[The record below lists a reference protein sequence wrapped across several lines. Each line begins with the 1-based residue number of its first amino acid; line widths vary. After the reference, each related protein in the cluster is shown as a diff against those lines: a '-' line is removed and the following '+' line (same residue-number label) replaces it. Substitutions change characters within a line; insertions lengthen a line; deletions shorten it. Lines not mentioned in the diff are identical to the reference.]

1 MDVRSWAL
9 AAAGLPGS
17 EQSSPLGHLGWLV
30 GTGGVS
36 SLRGM
41 AHRSLDN
48 GKGETLGP
56 SRPGLGTEPA
66 RAADAAP
73 PGSRERGESD
83 VSGWNP
89 ARDESPSVR
98 EGRFYRGASQRMAQ
112 PRTDVEDRGGA
123 AWASG
128 GVRGGPYGRDD
139 RDDRYATGIGP
150 RPRMGEHDRE
160 LAPQPAEY
168 RAWDRTGYG
177 GQAWDD
183 EDRARREAR
192 SRRELSE
199 RSGREPLVESGEDR
213 AWREEQARRER
224 GGFEDRPRRESRTQ
238 REFSPPEDYSSRDVT
253 PDQDFR
259 FEARSRRSTPS
270 REETAAPEVRSRRE
284 VSQGEEFNFE
294 ARSRG
299 STPSRKETAAPEVR
313 SRREVSPG
321 EEFSFDARSR
331 GSTPSREEPVAPE
344 VRSRREV
351 SPGEEF
357 NFEARSRGSTP
368 SREET
373 VGPEVRS
380 RREVSPGEE
389 FNFEA
394 RPRRAPSDERSR
406 QDERQREE
414 RTRAADHIRED
425 RSQDFR
431 ASPLAEA
438 ERRRW
443 QREPLTAREVMTRN
457 VRTARRDSSLREV
470 ARLMKEEDCGVI
482 PIVNEHGRLEG
493 IVTDRDIAIQAFSGG
508 QPPEQLR
515 ASDVMTDDVPAATP
529 DETLHTLV
537 DIMAREQIRRV
548 PVVERDDRLIG
559 IVTMGDIAKHADAD
573 EELQR
578 ALERISSRRSFWS
591 RLR

>member
-30 GTGGVS
+30 GTGGIS

-56 SRPGLGTEPA
+56 SRPGLGTEPV

-150 RPRMGEHDRE
+150 RPLMGEHDRE

-192 SRRELSE
+192 SRGELSE

-224 GGFEDRPRRESRTQ
+224 GGFEDRSRREPRTQ
-238 REFSPPEDYSSRDVT
+238 RELSPPEDYSSRDVT

-284 VSQGEEFNFE
+284 VS
-294 ARSRG
+294 
-299 STPSRKETAAPEVR
+299 
-313 SRREVSPG
+313 PG

-331 GSTPSREEPVAPE
+331 GSTPSREEPVA
-344 VRSRREV
+344 
-351 SPGEEF
+351 
-357 NFEARSRGSTP
+357 
-368 SREET
+368 
-373 VGPEVRS
+373 PEVRS

-431 ASPLAEA
+431 ASPLAET

-573 EELQR
+573 EALQR